1 MTTRVC
7 PLDKEFY
14 DKMVNT
20 PPNKNDFK
28 EVVSP
33 LIALQFYAALNNLH
47 SMIVFIAEHKELAN
61 ILEENED
68 GTVNTQ
74 SLPREM
80 RPQFEV
86 LIRSIQSSLKLL
98 EK

>member
-7 PLDKEFY
+7 LTSLH
-14 DKMVNT
+14 NT
-20 PPNKNDFK
+20 DTAESDTAVK
-28 EVVSP
+28 EVSIG
-33 LIALQFYAALNNLH
+33 LALELYSALTNLNN
-47 SMIVFIAEHKELAN
+47 MVMFIAEHKELAN

-68 GTVNTQ
+68 GTVNTN

-86 LIRSIQSSLKLL
+86 LIRSIQSSLKSL